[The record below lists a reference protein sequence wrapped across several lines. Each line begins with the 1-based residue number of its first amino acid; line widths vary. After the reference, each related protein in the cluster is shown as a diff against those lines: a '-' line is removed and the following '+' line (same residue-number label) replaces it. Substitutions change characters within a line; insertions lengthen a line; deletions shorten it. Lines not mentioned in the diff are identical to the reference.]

1 MNATSK
7 YVTLWI
13 KIGASATEKK
23 IPFTKVM
30 RTVVDP
36 RFVAREDLAD
46 AIADACNELD
56 AQGYDVISIMP
67 TLRGEAKVSGQSA
80 YGYSVTDGALI
91 TAKRID

>member
-1 MNATSK
+1 MSATPK

-23 IPFTKVM
+23 IPFTKVT

-36 RFVAREDLAD
+36 HFVAREDLAD
-46 AIADACNELD
+46 AIAEACNELD

-67 TLRGEAKVSGQSA
+67 TLRGESKASGQAA
-80 YGYSVTDGALI
+80 YGYSVTDGAII
-91 TAKRID
+91 TAKRAD